1 MARKNKNGN
10 GFEEVL
16 EVRFSGSGG
25 QGLLLAAT
33 IYAYASVVFD
43 GKNAVQTTVYGSQS
57 RGGESKSDIV
67 ISKGEIDHPKAL
79 NLDLLLALTQVACD
93 NNGNYLKEEKGI
105 LVVDSEL
112 VDSLPNVTYSYSLPL
127 TQIAR
132 EVGNSIVVNI
142 VSLGA
147 VSVVAPHIVPAKAL
161 IESIKAKVPS
171 KFLDLNLRAF
181 NEGAKAAEKLLKEN
195 VICN

>member
-1 MARKNKNGN
+1 MARRNKNGN
-10 GFEEVL
+10 GFEDAL
-16 EVRFSGSGG
+16 EVRFTGSGG

-57 RGGESKSDIV
+57 RGGESKSDVV

-93 NNGNYLKEEKGI
+93 NNAHYIKEEKGV

-112 VDSLPNVTYSYSLPL
+112 VDSVPNVANFYPLPL

-132 EVGNSIVVNI
+132 EVGNAIVVNI

-147 VSVVAPHIVPAKAL
+147 VSVVAPHIVTPKAL
-161 IESIKAKVPS
+161 IESIKTKVPK
-171 KFLDLNLRAF
+171 KFLDLNIRAF
-181 NEGAKAAEKLLKEN
+181 SEGAKAAEKLLKEKRN
-195 VICN
+195 

>member
-1 MARKNKNGN
+1 MARRNKNGN
-10 GFEEVL
+10 GFEDTL
-16 EVRFSGSGG
+16 EIRFTGSGG

-57 RGGESKSDIV
+57 RGGESKSDVV

-79 NLDLLLALTQVACD
+79 NLDLLLALTQLACD
-93 NNGNYLKEEKGI
+93 NNVHHIKEEKGI

-112 VDSLPNVTYSYSLPL
+112 VDPVTNITNFYSLPL

-132 EVGNSIVVNI
+132 EVGNVIVVNI

-147 VSVVAPHIVPAKAL
+147 LSVLAPHIVTPNAL
-161 IESIKAKVPS
+161 LESIKTKVPK
-171 KFLDLNLRAF
+171 KFLDLNIRAF
-181 NEGAKAAEKLLKEN
+181 NEGAKSAAKIKQAKDN
-195 VICN
+195 